1 MGKGKGRIKAWYC
14 VVKKGAVIATIKTP
28 NAILLSSIF
37 KVAKKKLPIKACL
50 TRKSNR

>member
-14 VVKKGAVIATIKTP
+14 VVKKGSIIATIKTP
-28 NAILLSSIF
+28 NFILLSSIF

-50 TRKSNR
+50 IRKSNR